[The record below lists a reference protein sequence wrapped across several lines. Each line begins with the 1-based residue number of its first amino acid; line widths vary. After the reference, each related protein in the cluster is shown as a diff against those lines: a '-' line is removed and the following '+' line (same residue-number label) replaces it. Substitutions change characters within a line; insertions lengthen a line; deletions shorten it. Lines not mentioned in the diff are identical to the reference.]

1 MSNIKV
7 EGGSAFFQINPGL
20 FSVEA
25 VLNAAYSLT
34 EKAYVVIDGD
44 IDRQLCVELKPKGD
58 GNPEELAQEFGNE
71 LVGAQVYLLESA
83 KKSKITEAIVEEAMA
98 GLISPEEEED
108 GE

>member
-1 MSNIKV
+1 MSNIRV
-7 EGGSAFFQINPGL
+7 EAGSAFFQVNPEL

-44 IDRQLCVELKPKGD
+44 IDRQLCVELRPKGSEK
-58 GNPEELAQEFGNE
+58 PEELAQEFGNE
-71 LVGAQVYLLESA
+71 LVGAQVYLLESS

-98 GLISPEEEED
+98 GLSPPEED